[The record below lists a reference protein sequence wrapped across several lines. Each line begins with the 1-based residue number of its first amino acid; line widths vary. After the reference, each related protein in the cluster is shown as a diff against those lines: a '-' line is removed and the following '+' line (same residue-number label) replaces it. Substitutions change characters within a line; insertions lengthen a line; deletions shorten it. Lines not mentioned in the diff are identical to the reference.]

1 MQSPSM
7 REASQAC
14 FHGCCPAPF
23 LSLTEVSNPKPISS
37 VAASRVNFINAT
49 ASSLFPNS
57 QFTNHESLPSL
68 SEAFSSFTKTYPQYT
83 ETVECDHIRAHEYYH
98 LSLFNRVCLDYNG
111 YGLFSH
117 LQHQSFMAAAS
128 SSHPP
133 ATTDL
138 QFSAAAS
145 SSSHPPAT
153 SDAQFSFFEI
163 SYKSAS
169 LNSQVLYGGEET
181 AIESAIRKRIMDF
194 LNISENDYRMVFTAN
209 RASAFKLLAESYMF
223 QSNRRLLTVYDY
235 ESEAVSAMTE
245 SSQKRGAKV
254 MSANF
259 SWPGLRIHSA
269 KLKRMV
275 VSNSKKKKKG
285 LFVFPLQSR
294 MTGTRYPYLWMA
306 LAQENGWHVLL
317 DACALGPKDMDTLG
331 LSLFR
336 PDFVICSFYKVF
348 GENPSGFGCLF
359 VKKSSASVLEAST
372 MARSIGIV
380 SIVPARNPS
389 QLPDDSS
396 AIDWE
401 TKQSKLQSH
410 EDDATMTSSF
420 SGPLSGPM
428 SNELSV
434 KSMGSDDQ
442 QLEGTEHG
450 ETSQLCEP
458 EDKDKQKGLLI
469 SEIVELENGN
479 STQLGK
485 TDINAGEMDQNLIE
499 CRGLDHADSVGLLLI
514 SSRVRFLINWLVFAL
529 MKLRHPHSEKGNP
542 LVRIYG
548 PKVRFDRGP
557 AVAFNVFDWK
567 GEKVE
572 PILVQKLA
580 DRSNISLGYGFLHNI
595 WFSDKYEED
604 KERVLEVK
612 TYEVAIHG
620 NKRKEKVASGMM
632 VITATV
638 GYLANFEDA
647 YRLWA
652 FIAKFLDADFVEK
665 EKWRYMALNQKIVEV

>member
-1 MQSPSM
+1 MQSPCM

-23 LSLTEVSNPKPISS
+23 LGLTEVSNPKPISS

-68 SEAFSSFTKTYPQYT
+68 SEAFSSFTKAYPQYT
-83 ETVECDHIRAHEYYH
+83 ETAECDHIRAHEYYH
-98 LSLFNRVCLDYNG
+98 LSLFNRVL
-111 YGLFSH
+111 L
-117 LQHQSFMAAAS
+117 M
-128 SSHPP
+128 
-133 ATTDL
+133 
-138 QFSAAAS
+138 
-145 SSSHPPAT
+145 
-153 SDAQFSFFEI
+153 
-163 SYKSAS
+163 
-169 LNSQVLYGGEET
+169 LNSLLLLLLLLPTLQLLLMHNSPSLRSPTSLQVLYGGEET
-181 AIESAIRKRIMDF
+181 AIESAIRKRIMGF
-194 LNISENDYRMVFTAN
+194 LNTSEDDYRMVFTAN
-209 RASAFKLLAESYMF
+209 GASAFKLLAESYMF

-259 SWPGLRIHSA
+259 SWPSFRIHSA
-269 KLKRMV
+269 KLKKMV
-275 VSNSKKKKKG
+275 VGNRKKKKKG

-294 MTGTRYPYLWMA
+294 MTGTRYPYLWMN

-331 LSLFR
+331 LSLFQ
-336 PDFVICSFYKVF
+336 PDFLICSFYKVF

-380 SIVPARNPS
+380 NIVPARNPS

-396 AIDWE
+396 ATDWE

-410 EDDATMTSSF
+410 EDAAAMTSSF
-420 SGPLSGPM
+420 SGPLSGSM

-434 KSMGSDDQ
+434 KSMGSDDH

-450 ETSQLCEP
+450 ETSELCEP
-458 EDKDKQKGLLI
+458 KVKDKQKGLLS

-485 TDINAGEMDQNLIE
+485 TDINASEMDQNLIE

-514 SSRVRFLINWLVFAL
+514 SSRVRFLINWLVFSL

-604 KERVLEVK
+604 KEKVLEVK

-632 VITATV
+632 VITASV

-665 EKWRYMALNQKIVEV
+665 EKWRYMALNQKTVEV

>member
-1 MQSPSM
+1 MQSPST
-7 REASQAC
+7 REISQAC

-23 LSLTEVSNPKPISS
+23 LSLTEASTAKPITS
-37 VAASRVNFINAT
+37 VAASRVNFATTT
-49 ASSLFPNS
+49 ASTLFPNV

-68 SEAFSSFTKTYPQYT
+68 SEAFSGFTKAYPQYT
-83 ETVECDHIRAHEYYH
+83 ETVECDHIRAQEYYH
-98 LSLFNRVCLDYNG
+98 LSLSNRVCLDYDG

-117 LQHQSFMAAAS
+117 LQHQSFMAEAS

-133 ATTDL
+133 AT
-138 QFSAAAS
+138 SVS
-145 SSSHPPAT
+145 
-153 SDAQFSFFEI
+153 QFSFFDI
-163 SYKSAS
+163 SYKSVS

-181 AIESAIRKRIMDF
+181 AMESAIRKRIMGF

-209 RASAFKLLAESYMF
+209 RASAFKLLAESYAF

-235 ESEAVSAMTE
+235 ESEAVSAMIE

-269 KLKRMV
+269 KLRKMV
-275 VSNSKKKKKG
+275 VGKRKKNKG

-294 MTGTRYPYLWMA
+294 MTGTRYSYLWMSM
-306 LAQENGWHVLL
+306 AQENGWHVLL

-331 LSLFR
+331 LSLFQ
-336 PDFVICSFYKVF
+336 PDFFICSFYKVF

-359 VKKSSASVLEAST
+359 VKRSNASVLEASA
-372 MARSIGIV
+372 MARSIGLV
-380 SIVPARNPS
+380 SIVPARKQS

-396 AIDWE
+396 VMDWE
-401 TKQSKLQSH
+401 IKPSKLQSH
-410 EDDATMTSSF
+410 EDDAAITNSF
-420 SGPLSGPM
+420 SGPPSGQM

-434 KSMGSDDQ
+434 KSVGSDYQ
-442 QLEGTEHG
+442 QLDGIEHG
-450 ETSQLCEP
+450 ETSELREP
-458 EDKDKQKGLLI
+458 EVRDKQKGSLS
-469 SEIVELENGN
+469 SEIVELENSN
-479 STQLGK
+479 SVQLQK
-485 TDINAGEMDQNLIE
+485 TDINTSEMDQNLIA

-514 SSRVRFLINWLVFAL
+514 SSRVRFLINWLIIAL
-529 MKLRHPHSEKGNP
+529 TKLRHPHPEKGSP
-542 LVRIYG
+542 LVKIYG
-548 PKVRFDRGP
+548 PMVKFNRGP

-580 DRSNISLGYGFLHNI
+580 DRSNISLGYGFLQNI
-595 WFSDKYEED
+595 WFSDRHEED
-604 KERVLEVK
+604 KERVLE
-612 TYEVAIHG
+612 TPINEVAIHG
-620 NKRKEKVASGMM
+620 NKRKEKVASGIM
-632 VITATV
+632 VITASV

-665 EKWRYMALNQKIVEV
+665 ERWRYMALNQKTVEV